1 MKLVRSI
8 QRAFEILDSF
18 QVGQSRSVSEIS
30 RAMGIPKSTAFEI
43 LATMVEVG
51 VLARDDASNLYQL
64 GNRLIDFGNRARINY
79 PLNRAAAACL
89 KALRD
94 EFDET
99 VYLTVRDGDQAYYVD
114 CYESTRRLRSFSSIG
129 DKAPL
134 YCTSVGKAILAFL
147 PEEEIETY
155 IDKVTL
161 TPFTANTILD
171 KGRLREEI
179 GRTAA
184 RGYSVD
190 DMEHEEG
197 VRCIG
202 APLRDSDGRV
212 IGAISLSGF
221 AQRISRER
229 ETEIAGKVIHSA
241 REISRVLGFNAAQ

>member
-1 MKLVRSI
+1 MKMIRSI

-18 QVGQSRSVSEIS
+18 QVGQNRSVSEIS

-43 LATMVEVG
+43 LNTMVELG
-51 VLARDDASNLYQL
+51 VLARDGDSNLFQL

-79 PLNRAAAACL
+79 PLNRAAASYL
-89 KALRD
+89 IALRD

-147 PEEEIETY
+147 PGEEIARY
-155 IDKVTL
+155 ISEIELK
-161 TPFTANTILD
+161 PFTANTILD
-171 KGRLREEI
+171 KARLREEI

-202 APLRDSDGRV
+202 APLRDSGGVV

-221 AQRISRER
+221 AQRVSRER
-229 ETEIAGKVIHSA
+229 EVEIAERVVGVA
-241 REISRVLGFNAAQ
+241 REISRVLGFNSR